1 MASSSP
7 LVIAITMKVWLMN
20 LRSGSPK
27 EMFDK
32 PLDLFIN
39 MPFGKRKRVY
49 TWMELWTEMVL
60 IGFVPASNPAEFVG
74 FESPIATYPLLV
86 IY

>member
-60 IGFVPASNPAEFVG
+60 IGFVPNPNPIR
-74 FESPIATYPLLV
+74 SP
-86 IY
+86 